1 MGLTININ
9 PIEETV
15 KPYLDKSSAFIK
27 TGDLLFEADRTV
39 ERMEGVEKGAKL
51 AGPILSAPQMTLDAL
66 AKVSDGAAS
75 TLTFTHAVTPL
86 LDALKHL
93 TSTCDFLQ
101 IPSAIYELLGGETSK
116 LYASNVDAWTRIKAV
131 FIALSQ
137 VAGGLRVLA
146 NYGILQLGILA
157 AKIPLFGRLTNLTP
171 ITLIKE
177 VPMLI
182 ATAIGLHK
190 NRVERVKIKTENRTT
205 LARLKVLEA
214 ALACHILNLRM
225 QKASHETKH
234 NHAEVVKLQGLID
247 RASDNYLFVKS
258 QIRVLKK
265 SDFNRNDSR
274 TRLDLKIQKEI
285 TKPLAAPAN
294 QNAVAAEPDAVDAE
308 PDAVDADPNPVAAAP
323 NTEKVS
329 YKPNNPDNDV
339 IYKSDSSDAGHKK
352 YLFYK
357 LQKRKV
363 EYVKQINAEK
373 KNWYGIWND
382 ALKISIISLSIIMSA
397 IVAFAVPA
405 VVVAGIAI
413 SMTIIAI
420 GLGWAGYKKYQ
431 YEHQH
436 YVMPTLFNA
445 PIIPVKC

>member
-1 MGLTININ
+1 MSFTINIK
-9 PIEETV
+9 PIEQTV
-15 KPYLDKSSAFIK
+15 KPYLDKSSVFSK

-116 LYASNVDAWTRIKAV
+116 LYASNVDVWTRIKAV

-190 NRVERVKIKTENRTT
+190 NRVEREKIKTDNRIT
-205 LARLKVLEA
+205 LARLKLLES
-214 ALACHILNLRM
+214 ALTCHLLNLNFSRN
-225 QKASHETKH
+225 KAVS
-234 NHAEVVKLQGLID
+234 N
-247 RASDNYLFVKS
+247 
-258 QIRVLKK
+258 
-265 SDFNRNDSR
+265 
-274 TRLDLKIQKEI
+274 
-285 TKPLAAPAN
+285 N
-294 QNAVAAEPDAVDAE
+294 QNAEANKQQELIHTATNNYLSVKSYIRGIKNKAY
-308 PDAVDADPNPVAAAP
+308 
-323 NTEKVS
+323 NTDQSRQRLNLKLSRSFRFNDGTEVS
-329 YKPNNPDNDV
+329 YVPVKEENILTYASAKLGNEDIQLEN
-339 IYKSDSSDAGHKK
+339 AHTK
-352 YLFYK
+352 YLFFK

-405 VVVAGIAI
+405 IVVAGIAI

-436 YVMPTLFNA
+436 YVMPTIFSA

>member
-1 MGLTININ
+1 MSFTINIK
-9 PIEETV
+9 PIEQTV
-15 KPYLDKSSAFIK
+15 KPYLDKSSVFSK

-51 AGPILSAPQMTLDAL
+51 AGPILSAPQMALDAL

-116 LYASNVDAWTRIKAV
+116 LYASNVDVWTRIKAV

-190 NRVERVKIKTENRTT
+190 NRVEREKIKTDNRIT
-205 LARLKVLEA
+205 LARLKLLEA
-214 ALACHILNLRM
+214 ALTCHLCHLNQALT
-225 QKASHETKH
+225 QA
-234 NHAEVVKLQGLID
+234 NNDGAD
-247 RASDNYLFVKS
+247 D
-258 QIRVLKK
+258 K
-265 SDFNRNDSR
+265 SDKITQEIESVTSNFLSVKAWIKGIKKAEIDTEILKSRIEDKTQAQYFNR
-274 TRLDLKIQKEI
+274 
-285 TKPLAAPAN
+285 
-294 QNAVAAEPDAVDAE
+294 
-308 PDAVDADPNPVAAAP
+308 
-323 NTEKVS
+323 
-329 YKPNNPDNDV
+329 YKPNKEENILTYASAKLGNEDIQLEN
-339 IYKSDSSDAGHKK
+339 AHTK
-352 YLFYK
+352 YLFFK

-405 VVVAGIAI
+405 IVVGGIAI

-436 YVMPTLFNA
+436 YVMPTIFSA